1 MKRKEAYRYR
11 SRVAE
16 KKLLESFGGERGSKG
31 ARERATERRGG
42 SPCRRLGNGEESR
55 RGERKPIYKARENK
69 WDGIMGSWDH
79 GKRRGSMYGFLCFTA
94 AFWDPVRVSHSA
106 LFLMRIEKM
115 R

>member
-55 RGERKPIYKARENK
+55 RGEERGNQFIKRGKIN
-69 WDGIMGSWDH
+69 GMG
-79 GKRRGSMYGFLCFTA
+79 
-94 AFWDPVRVSHSA
+94 
-106 LFLMRIEKM
+106 
-115 R
+115 